1 MFSLKMSSHTSSTLR
16 LSSRSKRSNCLLS
29 YYFEGLY
36 VFLAGGWVVV
46 GEFCL
51 GGGGEFGDSECSDS
65 SGLSESL

>member
-1 MFSLKMSSHTSSTLR
+1 M
-16 LSSRSKRSNCLLS
+16 
-29 YYFEGLY
+29 
-36 VFLAGGWVVV
+36 VV